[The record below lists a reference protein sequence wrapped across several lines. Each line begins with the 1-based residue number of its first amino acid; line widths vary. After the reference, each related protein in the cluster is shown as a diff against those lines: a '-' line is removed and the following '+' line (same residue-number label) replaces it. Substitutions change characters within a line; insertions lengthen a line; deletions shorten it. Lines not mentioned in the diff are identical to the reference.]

1 MGLMRLQSVPTLGN
15 VSGIRQHFTPIRTVA
30 TATKLA
36 IKFSLIA
43 VQIMKSNAADR
54 NRANIKLPFGN
65 VSTIDFTFGFTDRIR
80 PEFG

>member
-1 MGLMRLQSVPTLGN
+1 MGLNIVCSLNVP
-15 VSGIRQHFTPIRTVA
+15 GIRQHFTLIRTVA

-54 NRANIKLPFGN
+54 KSSNITLLFGN
-65 VSTIDFTFGFTDRIR
+65 VSNLVLSIQAVPQTDQ